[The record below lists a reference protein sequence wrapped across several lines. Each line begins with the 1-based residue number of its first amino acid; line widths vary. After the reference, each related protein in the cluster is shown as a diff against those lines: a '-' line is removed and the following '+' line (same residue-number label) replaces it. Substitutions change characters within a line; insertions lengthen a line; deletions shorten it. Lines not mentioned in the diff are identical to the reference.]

1 MISIREVAKE
11 ANVSVAT
18 VSRVLNKTG
27 AVADKTRTAVLD
39 AVEKLGYKPNFFGKS
54 LRSSKTNIILVMLSS
69 LANTFCADVIRA
81 IDKTASE
88 LGYYIIVCTTNGQ
101 KEKEEYYINFACNR
115 LSDGMIILNSSL
127 TESEMS
133 ALSEKICL
141 VQCNEY
147 SDMHNTPFVSIDNK
161 KAAYDAVS
169 LLASNGRKRIVF
181 YTVDNEFIST
191 TDRLCGY
198 KQALA
203 DNGLEFDR
211 RLVLYGNYGYH
222 NAERG
227 FSEFLERD
235 IPFDAVFAI
244 SDRMAAGAMH
254 VLCKNGYKIPVDV
267 EIIGFDNTD
276 ISYTSNPQLTTVAQ
290 PHGQLGKRAVEQL
303 MRVMRKRETRN
314 IILQHKI
321 VRRDSTKNI

>member
-227 FSEFLERD
+227 FSEFLEND
-235 IPFDAVFAI
+235 IPFDAVLRFRTEWRQAQCMCCAKTVTKSRRTLRLSALI
-244 SDRMAAGAMH
+244 TRIFPTRQIRSLQRLPSPTASLASAPLSS
-254 VLCKNGYKIPVDV
+254 LCA
-267 EIIGFDNTD
+267 
-276 ISYTSNPQLTTVAQ
+276 L
-290 PHGQLGKRAVEQL
+290 
-303 MRVMRKRETRN
+303 
-314 IILQHKI
+314 
-321 VRRDSTKNI
+321 